1 MQRTSDA
8 RRLVRGVWGARVGA
22 ALLGLAIAAPASA
35 QPRTPAKPPAPARP
49 ARPAKPPAPAK
60 PLTMADVL
68 AASQPSDWRPLD
80 PENTLY
86 IDLASG
92 PASGRVVIELAPA
105 FAPGHVDN
113 IKALVREKYFDGLT
127 INRVQDNF
135 VVQWGD
141 PDGKREIR
149 TAQRTLPA
157 EFTRPLRGLPF
168 TRLPD
173 GDVYAPQVGFS
184 DGFPVGRDPRQGR
197 AWLAHCYAMV
207 GAGRDN
213 AADSGGGTELYVV
226 IGHAPR
232 QLDRNISTV
241 GRVVWGME
249 LLAALPRSNAPQG
262 FYEQPEQR
270 IPIRTIR
277 VAADMPEAERTALE
291 VIRTDTRTFQA
302 LVESRRNRRD
312 EWYKVPAGKIDL
324 CNVPL
329 PVRQHPQPAP

>member
-1 MQRTSDA
+1 MQRSVPTPQPRWPA
-8 RRLVRGVWGARVGA
+8 ITLPGTIIGAI
-22 ALLGLAIAAPASA
+22 LGLIIAAPAASA
-35 QPRTPAKPPAPARP
+35 QQQQQQRTRAAAKRP
-49 ARPAKPPAPAK
+49 
-60 PLTMADVL
+60 TMVDVL

-86 IDLASG
+86 LELA
-92 PASGRVVIELAPA
+92 AGRVVIELAPA

-127 INRVQDNF
+127 INRAQDNF

-149 TAQRTLPA
+149 TAKRTLPA
-157 EFTRPLRGLPF
+157 EFTRPLRGLAF

-184 DGFPVGRDPRQGR
+184 DGFPVGRDPKLGR
-197 AWLAHCYAMV
+197 AWLAHCYGVV

-213 AADSGGGTELYVV
+213 DADSGGGTELYVV

-232 QLDRNISTV
+232 QLDRNITTV

-249 LLAALPRSNAPQG
+249 LLAAMPRSNAPQG
-262 FYEQPEQR
+262 FYEKPEQR
-270 IPIRTIR
+270 VPIRAVR
-277 VAADMPEAERTALE
+277 VAADVPEAERTAIE
-291 VIRTDTRTFQA
+291 VIRTDTPTFRA
-302 LVESRRNRRD
+302 LIESRRNRAD

-324 CNVPL
+324 CNVPIV
-329 PVRQHPQPAP
+329 VRERPAP

>member
-1 MQRTSDA
+1 MQRDDRTLRHA
-8 RRLVRGVWGARVGA
+8 RRPGHSVWIPTAI
-22 ALLGLAIAAPASA
+22 LGLFIAASTASA
-35 QPRTPAKPPAPARP
+35 QQQQQQQAPAAAKPPMPAAAKPPVPAKPR
-49 ARPAKPPAPAK
+49 
-60 PLTMADVL
+60 TMAEVL

-80 PENTLY
+80 QENTLY
-86 IDLASG
+86 LELA
-92 PASGRVVIELAPA
+92 AGRVVIELTPA
-105 FAPGHVDN
+105 FAPGHAGN

-141 PDGKREIR
+141 PDAKREIR
-149 TAQRTLPA
+149 AAQRTLAA

-184 DGFPVGRDPRQGR
+184 DGLPVGRNPGQGR

-213 AADSGGGTELYVV
+213 DPDSGGGTELYVV

-232 QLDRNISTV
+232 QLDRNITVV

-262 FYEQPEQR
+262 FYEKPEQR
-270 IPIRTIR
+270 VPIRSVR
-277 VAADMPEAERTALE
+277 VAADVPEAERVALE
-291 VIRTDTRTFQA
+291 ALRTDTPTFRA
-302 LVESRRNRRD
+302 LIESRRNRRD

-329 PVRQHPQPAP
+329 PVRPRPPAAP

>member
-1 MQRTSDA
+1 MQRKIRTHRPLCLSSMT
-8 RRLVRGVWGARVGA
+8 LGAI
-22 ALLGLAIAAPASA
+22 LGLATAPTASA
-35 QPRTPAKPPAPARP
+35 QQQQQQEQHEQQQQPRP
-49 ARPAKPPAPAK
+49 ARVAAKRPTMVEVLDASKPA
-60 PLTMADVL
+60 
-68 AASQPSDWRPLD
+68 DWRALD

-86 IDLASG
+86 LELA
-92 PASGRVVIELAPA
+92 AGRVVIELAPA

-127 INRVQDNF
+127 INRAQDNF

-149 TAQRTLPA
+149 TAKRTLPA
-157 EFTRPLRGLPF
+157 EFTRPLRGVPF

-184 DGFPVGRDPRQGR
+184 DGLPVARDPGQGR
-197 AWLAHCYAMV
+197 AWLVHCYAVV

-213 AADSGGGTELYVV
+213 DVDSGGGTELYVV

-232 QLDRNISTV
+232 QLDRNITVV

-249 LLAALPRSNAPQG
+249 LLSAMPRSNAPQG
-262 FYEQPEQR
+262 FYEKPEQR
-270 IPIRTIR
+270 VPIRSLR
-277 VAADMPEAERTALE
+277 VAADVPEAERIALE
-291 VIRTDTRTFQA
+291 VIRTDTPTFRA
-302 LVESRRNRRD
+302 LIESRRNRPD

-324 CNVPL
+324 CNVPIV
-329 PVRQHPQPAP
+329 VRPRPAP

>member
-1 MQRTSDA
+1 MQRDGHTLRHA
-8 RRLVRGVWGARVGA
+8 RRLRRLVWFPA
-22 ALLGLAIAAPASA
+22 ALLGLVIAAPAASA
-35 QPRTPAKPPAPARP
+35 QQQQQGPAAAKPSAPAAAKSRTPAA
-49 ARPAKPPAPAK
+49 AKPR
-60 PLTMADVL
+60 TMADVL

-80 PENTLY
+80 PESTLY
-86 IDLASG
+86 LELA
-92 PASGRVVIELAPA
+92 AGRVVIELAPA
-105 FAPGHVDN
+105 FAPGHVN
-113 IKALVREKYFDGLT
+113 NVKALVREGYFDGLT

-157 EFTRPLRGLPF
+157 EFTRPLRGVPF

-184 DGFPVGRDPRQGR
+184 DGFPIGRDPRQGR
-197 AWLAHCYAMV
+197 AWLAHCYAMI

-232 QLDRNISTV
+232 QLDRNISVV

-249 LLAALPRSNAPQG
+249 LLAALPRSSAPQG
-262 FYEQPEQR
+262 FYEKPEQR
-270 IPIRTIR
+270 VPIRTVR
-277 VAADMPEAERTALE
+277 VAADLPEAERTALE

-324 CNVPL
+324 CNVPI
-329 PVRQHPQPAP
+329 PVRPRPAP

>member
-1 MQRTSDA
+1 MQRSVPT
-8 RRLVRGVWGARVGA
+8 RRPGIAILGA
-22 ALLGLAIAAPASA
+22 LIGLAAAPAASA
-35 QPRTPAKPPAPARP
+35 QQKPAQQPAQQQPAQQQPAQQQRPPAA
-49 ARPAKPPAPAK
+49 AKGR
-60 PLTMADVL
+60 TMADVL
-68 AASQPSDWRPLD
+68 VASQPSDWRSLD

-86 IDLASG
+86 LELTT
-92 PASGRVVIELAPA
+92 GRVVIELAPA

-113 IKALVREKYFDGLT
+113 IKLLVREGYFDGLS
-127 INRVQDNF
+127 INRAQDNF

-141 PDGKREIR
+141 PDSKRELR
-149 TAQRTLPA
+149 SARRTLPA

-184 DGFPVGRDPRQGR
+184 DGFPVGRDPRSGR
-197 AWLAHCYAMV
+197 AWLAHCYAVV

-213 AADSGGGTELYVV
+213 DADSGGGTELYVV

-232 QLDRNISTV
+232 QLDRNITVV

-249 LLAALPRSNAPQG
+249 LLSAMPRSTATQG

-270 IPIRTIR
+270 VPIRAVR
-277 VAADMPEAERTALE
+277 VAADVPEAERTALE
-291 VIRTDTRTFQA
+291 VIRTDTPTFRA
-302 LVESRRNRRD
+302 LIESRRNRAD

-324 CNVPL
+324 CNVPIT
-329 PVRQHPQPAP
+329 VRPRPADS